1 MEAVLGPLVE
11 DDRPLV
17 PATENEAVGRMRELG
32 RELWLRAPDE
42 HHFGR
47 AALWRLGWEDTA
59 AGLER
64 LIRREAKHNEAFGTT
79 RVAGLERRIDIALPG
94 VEPELR
100 LQGNIDRVDVGPGFA
115 QIVDYKSGRAISRRA
130 VESGDR
136 LQLQIYALAA
146 REEFRVERLIA
157 RYAYLDPRAEEWALD
172 SANPADAEL
181 IEDAARHTEAVRSSV
196 AGGDFRVNPQVPTC
210 PSYCDFRHV
219 CRVNQ
224 FTRSKWT

>member
-1 MEAVLGPLVE
+1 MSSGCAHPTSTTSG
-11 DDRPLV
+11 
-17 PATENEAVGRMRELG
+17 
-32 RELWLRAPDE
+32 APRS
-42 HHFGR
+42 G
-47 AALWRLGWEDTA
+47 RLGWEDTA
-59 AGLER
+59 ADLER

-136 LQLQIYALAA
+136 LQLQLYALAA
-146 REEFRVERLIA
+146 REEFQAERLIA

-210 PSYCDFRHV
+210 PATATSATSAASTSSRG
-219 CRVNQ
+219 
-224 FTRSKWT
+224 RSGPDQRAADDH